1 MSIIAFRFGESP
13 EPGDNGLA
21 TLPEELQQD
30 LRRGYYASISF
41 TDFEVGRVLDEL
53 ETMGFADNTAVL
65 FHAVRRPA
73 TARCFLTP
81 VRGFALALLTDLT
94 AGLAN

>member
-1 MSIIAFRFGESP
+1 MVLLETESGLSPAVSLTTDCAAAFRFGESP

-65 FHAVRRPA
+65 FHAVR
-73 TARCFLTP
+73 
-81 VRGFALALLTDLT
+81 LLLVHPK
-94 AGLAN
+94 LYM